1 MLCGRIANT
10 QAPEVAKLSVRGS
23 VANGAAKW
31 ATVKSGQPMPVW
43 YVFSGAE
50 IGALSPRPASNH
62 QAWQEAQAAFP

>member
-50 IGALSPRPASNH
+50 IGALSPRPASN
-62 QAWQEAQAAFP
+62 Q